1 MAVKCVNI
9 DGRFSFLP
17 VPAISPGE
25 VEIRKSFGNT
35 TSVSRQFHNH
45 DHTHQRVLLYVLCFL
60 YLTSWTGFAKVT
72 KQDFII
78 IDRANDSNQSNV
90 SIQYFIYSTTP
101 L

>member
-1 MAVKCVNI
+1 MAVVCVNI
-9 DGRFSFLP
+9 DGCFSFLP
-17 VPAISPGE
+17 EPAISPGE

-35 TSVSRQFHNH
+35 TSVSREFHFHN
-45 DHTHQRVLLYVLCFL
+45 HQRVLRTVLCYL
-60 YLTSWTGFAKVT
+60 YFTSWTGFAKVT
-72 KQDFII
+72 KQDFIM